1 MNREERGGVRRR
13 RKQNDPRWR
22 RWIIAVP
29 ATTAVALIIG
39 GVWWAHGS
47 LHQISYLEVRE
58 IRVRGNVHLKTTEI
72 LSRLRLRPPVNILQ
86 LNLEEV
92 AGRITTHPWVLSA
105 SIQRQPPL
113 SLIITVEERRPV
125 ALLSVGKT
133 YLLSADAVI
142 LEEVRTR
149 PGQALPLLR
158 AAWRA
163 EARAGEHLDDRRLL
177 GGLEVL
183 ELLQEA
189 PLLKQTPVEEVTA
202 EADGNYILRLAGN
215 RTILRIG
222 PEPLAQL
229 HRLSLALAHREA
241 RLESFAYADLRFPG
255 RVILKPPEKGG

>member
-1 MNREERGGVRRR
+1 M
-13 RKQNDPRWR
+13 
-22 RWIIAVP
+22 IVP
-29 ATTAVALIIG
+29 AITAVALIIG
-39 GVWWAHGS
+39 GVWWAHGF
-47 LHQISYLEVRE
+47 LRQLSYLEVRE
-58 IRVRGNVHLKTTEI
+58 IRVRGNVHLETTEI

-149 PGQALPLLR
+149 LGQALPLLR

-177 GGLEVL
+177 GGLELL

-229 HRLSLALAHREA
+229 HRLSLALGHREA
-241 RLESFAYADLRFPG
+241 RLQSFVYADLRFPG

>member
-1 MNREERGGVRRR
+1 
-13 RKQNDPRWR
+13 
-22 RWIIAVP
+22 
-29 ATTAVALIIG
+29 
-39 GVWWAHGS
+39 
-47 LHQISYLEVRE
+47 VRE
-58 IRVRGNVHLKTTEI
+58 IRVRGNVHLPRAEI

-105 SIQRQPPL
+105 SIQRQPP
-113 SLIITVEERRPV
+113 SLIVTVEERRPV

-149 PGQALPLLR
+149 PEQALPHLR
-158 AAWRA
+158 AGWKA
-163 EARAGEHLDDRRLL
+163 EVRAGEHIDDRRLL
-177 GGLEVL
+177 GGLEL
-183 ELLQEA
+183 FELLEEA

-202 EADGNYILRLAGN
+202 EADGNYILRLAGSK
-215 RTILRIG
+215 TILRIG

-229 HRLSLALAHREA
+229 NRLRLALGHREA
-241 RLESFAYADLRFPG
+241 RLESFAYADVRFPG